1 MTIILKN
8 KVSLIFD
15 DFCFKCCIGKKG
27 LGDKKIEGDKKTPK
41 GQFSIGNL
49 YYRQDRLEK
58 PITKLKSIPIN
69 EKMGWCDDENDDKN
83 YNKLIKINGKIKHEK
98 LFRRDHKYDL
108 MIPINYNTKKTN
120 LGKGSAIF
128 LHLTRKYKPT
138 NGCVALNKKDF
149 MILLKL
155 INKKTQI
162 KLA

>member
-108 MIPINYNTKKTN
+108 MIPINYNTKKIK

-128 LHLTRKYKPT
+128 LHLTKKYKPT